1 MMFTSFLNCPKLPSL
16 ANAQRNP
23 KEGHSRKKDLWP
35 CLGVFGEKSKD
46 LKPKAMAVASFI
58 PMKIGGLSESR
69 ILAYTCSCSSQLPG
83 AAISRAISAHRGKR
97 LSEHPTE
104 NVTRLLIELSKG
116 DRGAVD
122 LLLPVIYDELRKLAA
137 NYLRRERP
145 DHTLQPTALV
155 HEAYIRLVDQTR
167 VNWQNRAHFFGVA
180 AQIMRR
186 LLVDHARK
194 HNAEKRGQDFQKL
207 SLDENIDRAVERSA
221 ELIALDDAL
230 TSLAEFDEQKAR
242 MVELRYF
249 GGLSIEETADVL
261 GVTPTT
267 IKRHWR
273 FAKAWLHGEMQKK

>member
-1 MMFTSFLNCPKLPSL
+1 MSEAPGDLTVLLRRL
-16 ANAQRNP
+16 
-23 KEGHSRKKDLWP
+23 KEGDRAAESE
-35 CLGVFGEKSKD
+35 F
-46 LKPKAMAVASFI
+46 AV
-58 PMKIGGLSESR
+58 E
-69 ILAYTCSCSSQLPG
+69 
-83 AAISRAISAHRGKR
+83 
-97 LSEHPTE
+97 
-104 NVTRLLIELSKG
+104 V
-116 DRGAVD
+116 
-122 LLLPVIYDELRKLAA
+122 YDELRRLAGRYMR
-137 NYLRRERP
+137 NERNN
-145 DHTLQPTALV
+145 HTLQPTALV
-155 HEAYIRLVDQTR
+155 HEAYLRLVDQTR

-207 SLDENIDRAVERSA
+207 SLDENIDRAVERSS

-230 TSLAEFDEQKAR
+230 RAFAEFDQQKAR

>member
-1 MMFTSFLNCPKLPSL
+1 MLLSYSGLTVVSSKGAGDPRCT
-16 ANAQRNP
+16 RHV
-23 KEGHSRKKDLWP
+23 KEGLAYSRTTFWLIIRAVQRSKW
-35 CLGVFGEKSKD
+35 KSPRRVHEENQRLSKQ
-46 LKPKAMAVASFI
+46 P
-58 PMKIGGLSESR
+58 SES
-69 ILAYTCSCSSQLPG
+69 
-83 AAISRAISAHRGKR
+83 
-97 LSEHPTE
+97 
-104 NVTRLLIELSKG
+104 VTRLLIELSNG

-155 HEAYIRLVDQTR
+155 HEAYLRLVDQTR

-207 SLDENIDRAVERSA
+207 SLDENIDRAVERSS

-230 TSLAEFDEQKAR
+230 KALAEFDQPKAR
-242 MVELRYF
+242 VVELRYF

-273 FAKAWLHGEMQKK
+273 FAKAWLYGEMQRK